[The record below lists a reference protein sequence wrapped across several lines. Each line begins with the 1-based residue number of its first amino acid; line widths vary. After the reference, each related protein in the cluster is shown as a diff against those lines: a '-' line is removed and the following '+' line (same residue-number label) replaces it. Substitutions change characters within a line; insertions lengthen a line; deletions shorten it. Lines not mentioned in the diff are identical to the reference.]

1 MKKRATM
8 LAVSTMLLL
17 SPQMALPHSVSADA
31 GPVSLTP
38 SADALWDQTGYY
50 PDLAEL
56 FVGNSDQEFGD
67 ERAAIAFDLSSYA
80 GMNVGSAKLMIY
92 INQVIDTDAD
102 TLSVPSINLYGLKD
116 STKPDSW
123 GTDYP
128 GLNKDNDKVQI
139 FTKVLDPQKD
149 TGPLEI
155 DVTPFVQEQM
165 RENHP
170 SLTFLLEGNGKSR
183 MEFTFLTMEASLN
196 KPQLTLELSS
206 NSKPPVVSNPS
217 LTVDEDTMLTG
228 GLVLTPDPSEP
239 AETPVTH
246 FKIGGITGGKLYLQD
261 GTTEIPNNSFITR
274 EQGEAGLRFLPDPN
288 ANSSNGTF
296 SFNAYSSQDING
308 TGLSPATSVNITVN
322 QVNDAPT
329 ASDDTLSPFEEGS
342 GPITIPV
349 GALTG
354 NDSVGP
360 DNESDQKLSLSL
372 IPDSEVGGTA
382 VLSDSNVIFTPTPGF
397 RGEASFRYK
406 VTDHGKTGSIEDPK
420 ESGEATVSFNIE
432 ARADKPSVIGS
443 STQEDTMTSTGLVI
457 TPGNDG
463 GATANFYKITSIT
476 GGTLYKANGTT
487 LISNDDGFITTA
499 EGAAGLKFKPDAD
512 ASGTTGFGFT
522 VQAAPFS
529 DGNKLS
535 DPVTVSIPVS
545 EVNDPP
551 VAVNDVLEQDIAEE
565 DKVVKIPISE
575 LLSNDSKGASNESGQ
590 TLSIVPDSLTAA
602 HGTAVLDG
610 DSIVFTPA
618 PNYFGPAEI
627 SYTVTDNG
635 TTDGSPDPKT
645 APAKVSFTIQPVADE
660 PSVTDAETTEDNQ
673 TSNGLVISGNSLDGA
688 EVNYFKITGIQGGTL
703 YKNDGTVPISNG
715 DFITASEGQAGLK
728 FTPGENANS
737 PYGDKF
743 SFMVQAAV
751 DKSDAGLSEA
761 VSANITVSEENDDP
775 VAVDDVRPDINEDA
789 GEVRIPIDELLA
801 NDSKGASNEDDQ
813 ELSLEPIVNTAVG
826 GTVTLEGKVVVF
838 KPTKDYS
845 GSAGFTYKIT
855 DNGTKAGAPD
865 YKSAEANVS
874 FNVKSVADQPIVTD
888 ASTTEDKQT
897 DNGLEIRPN
906 AADGTDVRFFKISSI
921 NGGTLYRND
930 GVTSIEDG
938 SFIPVSAGEAGLKF
952 TPAKDAN
959 SAAADTFSIRVQAAL
974 DDQGTGLSEAA
985 QANITVTEVN
995 DQPNLKDDDLGSIEE
1010 NSGEKVISFESLL
1023 VNDTKGA
1030 DNEFGQTLKITD
1042 VGHPTGGTVRFND
1055 DKSAIIFTPAI
1066 NYRGAASFEY
1076 TVTDDGKTDGALDP
1090 QSATATV
1097 NLTVNARAD
1106 KPTVTPAST
1115 AEDTQTKNGLV
1126 ITPTSAGGA
1135 VTNYFKISGIT
1146 GGTLYQQNGQTP
1158 ILDGDFITVSEGGAG
1173 LKFTPNPDAHGTTGF
1188 GFLIQAA
1195 LDTNGSL
1202 LSDAVTATVAVTEVN
1217 DAPVAQDDN
1226 MPKVKKGTG
1235 KVIIPFPDLTGNDSA
1250 GPLDESQHQ
1259 TLSVV
1264 DVADPVGGDVSIVD
1278 DHVKF
1283 IPDPA
1288 FSGKASF
1295 TYVVVDNGQTDGSDD
1310 FQTASAQASFDILDE
1325 DQPVITL
1332 NGDSTIYLPKG
1343 QTYDEPGYSAY
1354 DEVDKDLTD
1363 GVVVTGSVDSDTLGT
1378 YILHYNVADSSG
1390 NPAPEE
1396 TRTVQVVSSNLS
1408 SLTVGGYSIS
1418 PAFDP
1423 DKREYTLN
1431 VPSSEKTVTVAAIA
1445 ADPSATLVMNG
1456 FPQGSSG
1463 SQTVNLKVGSN
1474 EVTIVVTAQ
1483 GGSTRTYT
1491 LQINRQASG
1500 NGNDNGNGSGN
1511 NGNGNSNGNGN
1522 GSSNGS
1528 GNGGGNGNGHG
1539 NGTRQAKVITDQ
1551 DNANGIVQVDITR
1564 ATNASGKVV
1573 DSVALKGT
1581 KVDEVVANA
1590 AGDKSKVARIVIDDI
1605 PGQPADEVAVS
1616 VSAEAVGKLNKAG
1629 LSLVI
1634 EAEGARITLP
1644 AGTVNQLNSDGKDL
1658 YFRVVPVR
1666 QSGAA
1671 QEIKDR
1677 VIDAKELQ
1685 QYVRNSGTRAV
1696 GQPMTIETNYAD
1708 RQTKVMFPL
1717 TGIDISA
1724 DPQQQAAFLNGLAIF
1739 VEHSDGQKEVK
1750 TGELVYE
1757 NGKPIGLEIRVE
1769 KFSTFTFISTD
1780 ADYQTYVH
1788 YISGYPDGTFRPAAP
1803 ITRAEMAALIARQ
1816 MQLSDSALADAYPD
1830 LAGTHWAAKAVL
1842 ELTAAGIMSGD
1853 DQGSFKPEQGV
1864 TRAEMATIAAR
1875 LKGLEPSAV
1884 GSGFKDVARGHW
1896 ASQAINAMQQAGLMA
1911 GFDDGT
1917 FRPAQQLTRAEAVSV
1932 VNRLFGRPLLKGQK
1946 LSVWPDVPASNWA
1959 AADIESASNDIQVLK
1974 DGSVR
1979 IEDADAK
1986 DVQ

>member
-17 SPQMALPHSVSADA
+17 SPQMALPHSVNAEA

-38 SADALWDQTGYY
+38 SADALWDRTGYF
-50 PDLAEL
+50 PDMDEL
-56 FVGNSDQEFGD
+56 YVGNSDQEFGD

-92 INQVIDTDAD
+92 ISQVIDNDAD
-102 TLSVPSINLYGLKD
+102 TLTVPSINLYGLID
-116 STKPDSW
+116 QVDPHTWSS
-123 GTDYP
+123 DYP
-128 GLNKDNDKVQI
+128 GNNSKEPLFSKDL
-139 FTKVLDPQKD
+139 TRED

-183 MEFTFLTMEASLN
+183 MEFTFLTMEASSN

-206 NSKPPVVSNPS
+206 NSKPPVVSSPS
-217 LTVDEDTMLTG
+217 LTVDEDTMSTG

-239 AETPVTH
+239 EETPVTH
-246 FKIGGITGGKLYLQD
+246 FMIDGITGGKLYQQD
-261 GTTEIPNNSFITR
+261 GFTEVPNNSFITK
-274 EQGEAGLRFLPDPN
+274 EQGEAGLRFLSDPN
-288 ANSSNGTF
+288 ANSSDGTF
-296 SFNAYSSQDING
+296 SFNAYSSQDADG
-308 TGLSPATSVNITVN
+308 AGLSQATPVNITVN
-322 QVNDAPT
+322 EVNDPPIAN
-329 ASDDTLSPFEEGS
+329 SDTLSPVEEGS
-342 GPITIPV
+342 GPVTIPV
-349 GALTG
+349 SALTG
-354 NDSVGP
+354 NDSAGP
-360 DNESDQKLSLSL
+360 GNESGQDLSLSL
-372 IPDSEVGGTA
+372 IPDSEDGGTA

-397 RGEASFRYK
+397 RGQASFKYK

-420 ESGEATVSFNIE
+420 ESEEATVSFNVE
-432 ARADKPSVIGS
+432 ARADKPSVSES
-443 STQEDTMTSTGLVI
+443 STQEDTVTSAGLVI
-457 TPGNDG
+457 TPGNEG
-463 GATANFYKITSIT
+463 GATANYYKITGIT

-487 LISNDDGFITTA
+487 VISNDDGFITTA

-522 VQAAPFS
+522 VQAASFS
-529 DGNKLS
+529 DGKKLS

-565 DKVVKIPISE
+565 DKVVKIPMDE

-645 APAKVSFTIQPVADE
+645 APAKVSFTIRPVADE

-673 TSNGLVISGNSLDGA
+673 TSNGLVISRNSVDGA
-688 EVNYFKITGIQGGTL
+688 EVNYFKITDIQGGTL
-703 YKNDGTVPISNG
+703 YKNDGTFTISDGN
-715 DFITASEGQAGLK
+715 FISVSEGSAGLK
-728 FTPGENANS
+728 FTPGENANTPS
-737 PYGDKF
+737 GDKF
-743 SFMVQAAV
+743 SFMVEAAV
-751 DKSDAGLSEA
+751 DESDAGLSEA
-761 VSANITVSEENDDP
+761 VPANITVSEENDDP

-789 GEVRIPIDELLA
+789 DEVRIPIDELLA

-813 ELSLEPIVNTAVG
+813 ELSLEPIINTTVG

-865 YKSAEANVS
+865 FKSAEANVS
-874 FNVKSVADQPIVTD
+874 FNVKSVADQPVLTD
-888 ASTTEDKQT
+888 ASTKEDEQT
-897 DNGLEIRPN
+897 SSGLQIERN
-906 AADGTDVRFFKISSI
+906 TVDGTDVQFFKISNI
-921 NGGTLYRND
+921 TGGMLYRND
-930 GVTSIEDG
+930 GSTPIEDG

-959 SAAADTFSIRVQAAL
+959 SAAADTFSIQVQAAL
-974 DDQGTGLSEAA
+974 DDQGAGLSEAA

-995 DQPNLKDDDLGSIEE
+995 DQPNAKDDDLGSIDE
-1010 NSGEKVISFESLL
+1010 NSGEKVISFDSLL
-1023 VNDTKGA
+1023 ANDTKGA

-1042 VGHPTGGTVRFND
+1042 VGNATGGTVRFND
-1055 DKSAIIFTPAI
+1055 EKSAIIFTPAI
-1066 NYRGAASFEY
+1066 NYRGAAGFEY

-1146 GGTLYQQNGQTP
+1146 GGTLYQQNGQTR
-1158 ILDGDFITVSEGGAG
+1158 IGDGDFITVAEGGAG

-1202 LSDAVTATVAVTEVN
+1202 LSDAVTATVAVNEVN

-1226 MPKVKKGTG
+1226 LPKVKKGTG
-1235 KVIIPFPDLTGNDSA
+1235 KVSIPFSDLTGNDSA

-1278 DHVKF
+1278 DRVEF
-1283 IPDPA
+1283 IPDPT

-1343 QTYDEPGYSAY
+1343 ETYDEPGYSAY

-1363 GVVVTGSVDSDTLGT
+1363 EVVVTGSVDSETLGT
-1378 YILHYNVADSSG
+1378 YVLHYNVADSSG

-1408 SLTVGGYSIS
+1408 SLTVGGYTIS

-1431 VPSSEKTVTVAAIA
+1431 VPSSEKTVTVAAVA

-1463 SQTVNLKVGSN
+1463 SQAINLKVGSN
-1474 EVTIVVTAQ
+1474 EVTIVATAQ
-1483 GGSTRTYT
+1483 GGATRTYT

-1500 NGNDNGNGSGN
+1500 NGNDNGNGNGSGN

-1522 GSSNGS
+1522 GSSNGN
-1528 GNGGGNGNGHG
+1528 GNGSGNGNGHG

-1564 ATNASGKVV
+1564 APNASGKVV

-1685 QYVRNSGTRAV
+1685 QYVRNSDTRAV

-1717 TGIDISA
+1717 TGIDIPA

-1757 NGKPIGLEIRVE
+1757 NGKPIGLEIHVE

-1780 ADYQTYVH
+1780 ADYRTYVH

-1816 MQLSDSALADAYPD
+1816 MQLSDSASADAYPD
-1830 LAGTHWAAKAVL
+1830 LAATHWAAKAVL

-1853 DQGSFKPEQGV
+1853 DQGSFKPGQGV

-1896 ASQAINAMQQAGLMA
+1896 ASQAITAMQQAGLMA
-1911 GFDDGT
+1911 GFEDGT

-1932 VNRLFGRPLLKGQK
+1932 VNRLFGRPLLKGQM
-1946 LSVWPDVPASNWA
+1946 LSVWPDVSLSNWA
-1959 AADIESASNDIQVLK
+1959 AADIESASNDIQALK
-1974 DGSVR
+1974 NGSVR

>member
-1 MKKRATM
+1 M
-8 LAVSTMLLL
+8 
-17 SPQMALPHSVSADA
+17 
-31 GPVSLTP
+31 
-38 SADALWDQTGYY
+38 
-50 PDLAEL
+50 
-56 FVGNSDQEFGD
+56 
-67 ERAAIAFDLSSYA
+67 
-80 GMNVGSAKLMIY
+80 
-92 INQVIDTDAD
+92 
-102 TLSVPSINLYGLKD
+102 
-116 STKPDSW
+116 
-123 GTDYP
+123 
-128 GLNKDNDKVQI
+128 
-139 FTKVLDPQKD
+139 
-149 TGPLEI
+149 
-155 DVTPFVQEQM
+155 
-165 RENHP
+165 
-170 SLTFLLEGNGKSR
+170 
-183 MEFTFLTMEASLN
+183 
-196 KPQLTLELSS
+196 
-206 NSKPPVVSNPS
+206 
-217 LTVDEDTMLTG
+217 
-228 GLVLTPDPSEP
+228 DPSD
-239 AETPVTH
+239 AALTSY
-246 FKIGGITGGKLYLQD
+246 FKIADITGGRLYKQD
-261 GTTEIPNNSFITR
+261 GEEIPDGTYIPVS
-274 EQGEAGLRFLPDPN
+274 EGQQGVRFEPDDN
-288 ANSSNGTF
+288 LNTQSGGTF

-322 QVNDAPT
+322 EVNDPPT
-329 ASDDTLSPFEEGS
+329 ANSDTLSPVEEGS
-342 GPITIPV
+342 GPVTIPV
-349 GALTG
+349 SALTG
-354 NDSVGP
+354 NDSAGP
-360 DNESDQKLSLSL
+360 GNESGQDLSLSL

-457 TPGNDG
+457 TPGNEDSV
-463 GATANFYKITSIT
+463 TVNYYKITGIT

-487 LISNDDGFITTA
+487 VISNDGFITTA
-499 EGAAGLKFKPDAD
+499 EGAVGLKFKPDAD

-522 VQAAPFS
+522 VQAAPLN
-529 DGNKLS
+529 DGKKLS

-551 VAVNDVLEQDIAEE
+551 VSVNDVLEQDIAEDTGVE
-565 DKVVKIPISE
+565 IPIDE
-575 LLSNDSKGASNESGQ
+575 LLFNDSKGASNESGQ

-673 TSNGLVISGNSLDGA
+673 TSNGLVISRNSVDGA
-688 EVNYFKITGIQGGTL
+688 EVNYLKITGIQGGTL

-751 DKSDAGLSEA
+751 DKSDAELSEA
-761 VSANITVSEENDDP
+761 VPANITVSEENDDP

-906 AADGTDVRFFKISSI
+906 ATDGTDVRFFKISSI

-1173 LKFTPNPDAHGTTGF
+1173 LKFTPNPNEHGTTGF

-1235 KVIIPFPDLTGNDSA
+1235 KVIIPFSDLTGNDSA

-1278 DHVKF
+1278 DHVEF

-1431 VPSSEKTVTVAAIA
+1431 VPSSEKTVTVAAVA
-1445 ADPSATLVMNG
+1445 ADPSATLVMSG

-1463 SQTVNLKVGSN
+1463 SQAVNLKVGSN

-1500 NGNDNGNGSGN
+1500 NGNDNGHGNGSGN

-1522 GSSNGS
+1522 GSSNGN
-1528 GNGGGNGNGHG
+1528 GNGSGYGNGNGHG

-1551 DNANGIVQVDITR
+1551 DNANDVVQVDITR
-1564 ATNASGKVV
+1564 ATNTSGKVV

-1666 QSGAA
+1666 QSGGA

-1685 QYVRNSGTRAV
+1685 QYVRNSDTRAV

-1717 TGIDISA
+1717 TGIDILA

-1816 MQLSDSALADAYPD
+1816 MQLSDSASADAYPD
-1830 LAGTHWAAKAVL
+1830 LAATHWAAKAVL
-1842 ELTAAGIMSGD
+1842 ELTAAGIVSGD
-1853 DQGSFKPEQGV
+1853 DQGRFKPEQGV

-1896 ASQAINAMQQAGLMA
+1896 ASQAITAMQQAGLMA